1 MTLRAET
8 VGYIRQALLPS
19 LICAALTSSAIAADE
34 NNTNRKGPGFWRT
47 SQLYERCTSSSSVD
61 LAACEAFIMGVAA
74 TMQDDQVTK
83 IPACIPYGTSS
94 QDVMDKVVGYLRTR
108 TQTNDMRVTAVS
120 VVAPVL
126 AIVYNCT
133 PGEMPKGMQKR

>member
-1 MTLRAET
+1 
-8 VGYIRQALLPS
+8 
-19 LICAALTSSAIAADE
+19 
-34 NNTNRKGPGFWRT
+34 
-47 SQLYERCTSSSSVD
+47 
-61 LAACEAFIMGVAA
+61 MGVAA

-133 PGEMPKGMQKR
+133 PGEMPKGMGYPDFGVE